1 MGQKPVASERDALRV
16 IYELG
21 GKGKASEISK
31 EMNFSSEYAA
41 VLCKSLWKAGY
52 LRGTTVT
59 GYELNEKGEKFL
71 AEMEKS

>member
-31 EMNFSSEYAA
+31 EMNFSPEYTTI
-41 VLCKSLWKAGY
+41 LCKSLWKAGY

-59 GYELNEKGEKFL
+59 GYELTEKAEKFL
-71 AEMEKS
+71 LGMEK